1 MSINILQIKLINHA
15 TPTNKSDIRCSRN
28 TDVDEFDENNYNV
41 INTTGLKRYGE
52 LKSEV
57 MIWDNIKYPNQ
68 VRCIELASKGFY
80 MYKKLDND
88 TKDILVLSQNQMCK
102 ETI

>member
-1 MSINILQIKLINHA
+1 MYNVTFA
-15 TPTNKSDIRCSRN
+15 NKSDIRHSRN

-41 INTTGLKRYGE
+41 INTTGSKRYGE

-57 MIWDNIKYPNQ
+57 MTCDNIKYPNQ
-68 VRCIELASKGFY
+68 VRCIELESKGFY
-80 MYKKLDND
+80 MYKMLDNN
-88 TKDILVLSQNQMCK
+88 TKDILVLSQNQICK